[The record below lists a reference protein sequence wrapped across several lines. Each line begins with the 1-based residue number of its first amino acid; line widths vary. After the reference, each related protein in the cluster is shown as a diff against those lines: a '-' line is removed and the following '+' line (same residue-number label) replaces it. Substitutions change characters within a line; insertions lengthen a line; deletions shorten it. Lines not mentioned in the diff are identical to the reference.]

1 MVERMMRQT
10 IGNGSINAGDA
21 VGVSKQHWFVAIVNN
36 NLEKAC
42 GEKLN
47 KLGYESYVPIQRETH
62 HWRNG
67 KVKTIYRVVLPAIVL
82 VRATEL
88 ERRKEVVT
96 LPSIKRFMLD
106 KALKG
111 NEHYSAPI
119 AIIPNNQIEQLRFM
133 LENSATPVSIE
144 AMPLHLGDR
153 VRIIKGSL
161 QGLEGNIV
169 RCNGGETCI
178 VIRLDCFGCAK
189 MNVSLRDVER
199 S

>member
-1 MVERMMRQT
+1 MIEGMMRQT
-10 IGNGSINAGDA
+10 IGNGSTNAGDA
-21 VGVSKQHWFVAIVNN
+21 VGVSERHWFVAIVNN
-36 NLEKAC
+36 NSEKAY

-67 KVKTIYRVVLPAIVL
+67 KVKTIDRVVLPAIVF

-96 LPSIKRFMLD
+96 LPFIKRFMLD
-106 KALKG
+106 KALKV

-119 AIIPNNQIEQLRFM
+119 AIIPDNQIEQLRFM

-144 AMPLHLGDR
+144 AMPLHLGDK
-153 VRIIKGSL
+153 VQVKKGSL
-161 QGLEGNIV
+161 QGLKGNII
-169 RCNGGETCI
+169 RCNDGNSCI
-178 VIRLDCFGCAK
+178 VVQLDCFGCAK
-189 MNVSLRDVER
+189 MSVLLEDVEQI
-199 S
+199 